1 MAYKGISMQPKDFD
15 DWYDLVRALVQ
26 MATDSYGREEVKK
39 WSFEGTRA
47 HVLSAA
53 LTRVRVR
60 VSVVVHWHSVT
71 MSVRV
76 ALMHPSSDIDTW
88 GSSCY
93 TSLVSGYT
101 MHSALPTVL
110 RVPIYLSFF
119 LYICLIPSQSV
130 TQCRCSVCCPWL
142 PFRDHQERAVGH
154 AVS

>member
-93 TSLVSGYT
+93 TSSLVSGYT
-101 MHSALPTVL
+101 MHGIRHSALPTIL
-110 RVPIYLSFF
+110 RVPGYLPV
-119 LYICLIPSQSV
+119 YMCYHAQSV
-130 TQCRCSVCCPWL
+130 T
-142 PFRDHQERAVGH
+142 
-154 AVS
+154 